1 MKILKNLFDIIL
13 DIIMAIVILLIA
25 IAIFYIIQ
33 TKVQKKSFANIMGY
47 TALEVITG
55 SMANTI
61 NVEDFIIVKIV
72 NTIYENDIIVYQ
84 DGEDLITHRLI
95 KIDGDK
101 LITKGDANNSKDVPI
116 NKSQVIGK
124 VKYIIPKAGIWK
136 QVLTEPSVLISLL
149 LFIIIITVITY
160 YKP

>member
-1 MKILKNLFDIIL
+1 
-13 DIIMAIVILLIA
+13 
-25 IAIFYIIQ
+25 
-33 TKVQKKSFANIMGY
+33 MGY
-47 TALEVITG
+47 TGLEVITG
-55 SMANTI
+55 SVANTI
-61 NVEDFIIVKIV
+61 NVEDFIIVKIGD
-72 NTIYENDIIVYQ
+72 TIYENDIIVYQ

>member
-1 MKILKNLFDIIL
+1 MLRDEFG
-13 DIIMAIVILLIA
+13 IA
-25 IAIFYIIQ
+25 P
-33 TKVQKKSFANIMGY
+33 
-47 TALEVITG
+47 
-55 SMANTI
+55 
-61 NVEDFIIVKIV
+61 V
-72 NTIYENDIIVYQ
+72 NM
-84 DGEDLITHRLI
+84 RLI
-95 KIDGDK
+95 K

>member
-1 MKILKNLFDIIL
+1 MKILKNIFEIIL

-47 TALEVITG
+47 TVLEVITG

-61 NVEDFIIVKIV
+61 NVEDFIIVKIGD
-72 NTIYENDIIVYQ
+72 TIYENDIIVYQ

-124 VKYIIPKAGIWK
+124 VKYIIPNAGIWK

>member
-1 MKILKNLFDIIL
+1 MKILKNIFEIIL

-47 TALEVITG
+47 TVLEVITG

-61 NVEDFIIVKIV
+61 NVEDFIIVKIGD
-72 NTIYENDIIVYQ
+72 TIYENDIIVYQ

-101 LITKGDANNSKDVPI
+101 LIPKGDANNSKDVPI
-116 NKSQVIGK
+116 NYSKSRNMETSANRTV
-124 VKYIIPKAGIWK
+124 
-136 QVLTEPSVLISLL
+136 SLNIT
-149 LFIIIITVITY
+149 FIIYNYNNRDYILQAII
-160 YKP
+160 